1 MSVFIETFFSKSV
14 FMLEIKL
21 SDVLIYTI
29 NSSVISN
36 WFISPVTLSVAEP
49 VNEAFAPILK
59 PPIADKEAVADKEA
73 EAPLI
78 TLPDAEHVLL
88 AESDAEASLFTFAT

>member
-36 WFISPVTLSVAEP
+36 WFISPVALSVADAA
-49 VNEAFAPILK
+49 NEAVAPMSK
-59 PPIADKEAVADKEA
+59 PPIADKEAVAVKEA

-78 TLPDAEHVLL
+78 TLPDAEHVPL
-88 AESDAEASLFTFAT
+88 AESDAEANLFTFPD